1 MDAHRFSACAEVLPQ
16 PLLDGLAQLVPG
28 MQQRALQYDR
38 AADFPA
44 EDLNLLRSLGAL
56 AAPLPA
62 ELGGSGWGTQPA
74 GAAGLMQALR
84 LLGQGNLSVG
94 RLYEA
99 HVNALRLVMRF
110 GSPDQVSASARDARD
125 GHLFGLWVT
134 DAPGAPLR
142 LCEDRVLRGSKAPCS
157 GAGYATR
164 ALVTAQLPSGGSHM
178 LIVRTP
184 GRECIDRTGWDTHG
198 MRAACNG
205 LVRLDGI
212 IPTAIIGAAGDY
224 LRQPDFS
231 AGAWRSSAVT
241 LGGME
246 ALIAEMRRQLVQ
258 RERDGDAYQLARV
271 GKALIAQETA
281 RFWVG
286 RAAMFGESHGGN
298 ANDVANTVN
307 LARIAV
313 EMACLDILR
322 IAQRA
327 LGLAAFRQG
336 ELSEL
341 LLRDLA
347 TYLRQPAPDETL
359 AVAAAHFMRRAVPE
373 TP

>member
-1 MDAHRFSACAEVLPQ
+1 MDTHGFRNSAEAFPR
-16 PLLDGLAQLVPG
+16 PLLAELAQLTPG
-28 MQQRALQYDR
+28 MQQRALQLDR
-38 AADFPA
+38 TADFPT
-44 EDLNLLRSLGAL
+44 EDIDLLRSLGAL
-56 AAPLPA
+56 AAPLPP
-62 ELGGSGWGTQPA
+62 ELGGLSWGTRPE
-74 GAAGLMQALR
+74 GAAGLVQALR

-99 HVNALRLVMRF
+99 HVNALRLVVRF
-110 GSPDQVSASARDARD
+110 GTPDQVRASARDAMD

-134 DAPGAPLR
+134 DAPQAPLQLR
-142 LCEDRVLRGSKAPCS
+142 DNGILCGSKGPCS

-164 ALVTAQLPSGGSHM
+164 ALVTARLSSGESHM
-178 LIVRTP
+178 LIIRAP
-184 GRECIDRTGWDTHG
+184 GRECADRTGWGTQG
-198 MRAACNG
+198 MRSACNG
-205 LVRLDGI
+205 LVELDGI
-212 IPTAIIGAAGDY
+212 RPTAKIGAAGDY
-224 LRQPDFS
+224 LCQPDFS
-231 AGAWRSSAVT
+231 AGAWRTSAVT

-246 ALIAEMRRQLVQ
+246 ALVAEMRGQLVKRERHGDPYQ
-258 RERDGDAYQLARV
+258 RERV

-286 RAAMFGESHGGN
+286 RAAIFGEAHDGD
-298 ANDVANTVN
+298 ANDIASTVN

-313 EMACLDILR
+313 ETACLDVLR

-336 ELSEL
+336 ELAEL

-359 AVAAAHFMRRAVPE
+359 AEAAAHFMQRAVPE